1 MPTMNERERRVD
13 GTAIRVL
20 VVDDESTLADL
31 LSMALRYEGWEVR
44 TAADGTSAVR
54 GAREFRPDI
63 VVLDVMLPDFDFSP
77 TSSSTVPGGRT
88 TTT

>member
-13 GTAIRVL
+13 GTGIRVL